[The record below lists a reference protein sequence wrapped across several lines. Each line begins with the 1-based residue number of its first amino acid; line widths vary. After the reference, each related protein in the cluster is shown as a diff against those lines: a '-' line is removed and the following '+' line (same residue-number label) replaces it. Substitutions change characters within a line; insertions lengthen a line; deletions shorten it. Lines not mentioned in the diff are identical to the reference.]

1 MQDILRLIFVHVAG
15 IWRHRWY
22 ALAVALVACPIG
34 WFYTAS
40 LPDEYVAQAR
50 VFVDTDSVLTPLLS
64 GLALQTNDDRRVV
77 MMTNVLFSRE
87 NMEKLARMTDMD
99 LRAKTPQQMDTLVAD
114 LKGRVRLSRQGE
126 NIYIIAFEDRSPELA
141 KRVVQSML
149 TIFVESNLGSSRQDQ
164 DSAERF
170 LQREVKDYERRLIEG
185 ERKLKDF
192 KMRNLDLLSDRG
204 SYYTRLQAA
213 RATLKKAE
221 EGVKTAQRRRD
232 QLEDQIAIAEEQGA
246 ESADYA
252 AYVEDNLKDALAEP
266 DRRIAEVQR
275 QLDEMLMRY
284 TEIHPDIVAL
294 KAAMGRLKTQRE
306 AAKKEFLAKQDQS
319 AVVKSLSGN
328 PLYQQ
333 LRVRLSEAES
343 DIAEQQSRAES
354 LKGEIEKN
362 QASVDQ
368 VLQVEAEQQQLNRDY
383 EILKSNHRQLLER
396 IEKARLTREVDTSV
410 DTVKFRTLDPPK
422 VPERPSDPN
431 RVLFASMVFGGS
443 LAGGLG
449 LALLLSLMR
458 PVFGDRRQL
467 SEVTGLPVLGS
478 VNMVWTSVQRRK
490 KRWGNVAF
498 GVTFFGLIGA
508 FAGVLTVFI
517 MQIDVMSML
526 PIQ

>member
-1 MQDILRLIFVHVAG
+1 
-15 IWRHRWY
+15 
-22 ALAVALVACPIG
+22 
-34 WFYTAS
+34 
-40 LPDEYVAQAR
+40 
-50 VFVDTDSVLTPLLS
+50 
-64 GLALQTNDDRRVV
+64 
-77 MMTNVLFSRE
+77 
-87 NMEKLARMTDMD
+87 
-99 LRAKTPQQMDTLVAD
+99 
-114 LKGRVRLSRQGE
+114 
-126 NIYIIAFEDRSPELA
+126 
-141 KRVVQSML
+141 
-149 TIFVESNLGSSRQDQ
+149 
-164 DSAERF
+164 
-170 LQREVKDYERRLIEG
+170 
-185 ERKLKDF
+185 
-192 KMRNLDLLSDRG
+192 
-204 SYYTRLQAA
+204 
-213 RATLKKAE
+213 
-221 EGVKTAQRRRD
+221 
-232 QLEDQIAIAEEQGA
+232 
-246 ESADYA
+246 
-252 AYVEDNLKDALAEP
+252 
-266 DRRIAEVQR
+266 
-275 QLDEMLMRY
+275 
-284 TEIHPDIVAL
+284 
-294 KAAMGRLKTQRE
+294 MGRLKTQRE